1 MNEVEKLIEA
11 HKREIE
17 KVTKEIAKVREQ
29 INDLNVILEEHR
41 AWKIHLQG
49 RLSVLMEMRGGN
61 EDRATEGNDETRR

>member
-1 MNEVEKLIEA
+1 MSEIDNLIEV

-17 KVTKEIAKVREQ
+17 KVTKEIRRVKEQ
-29 INDLNVILEEHR
+29 ISDLKVILEEHE

-61 EDRATEGNDETRR
+61 EDRATEGNDETRK

>member
-1 MNEVEKLIEA
+1 MNEVEKLIEV

-17 KVTKEIAKVREQ
+17 KVTKEIRRVKEQ
-29 INDLNVILEEHR
+29 ISDLKVILEEHE

-61 EDRATEGNDETRR
+61 EDRATEGNDETRK

>member
-1 MNEVEKLIEA
+1 MSDLDNLIEV

-17 KVTKEIAKVREQ
+17 KVTKEIVKVKEQ

-61 EDRATEGNDETRR
+61 EDREAEGDDETRK